1 MVNDVKKPRKLK
13 RAKMWESRLNFK
25 LKASEYPFKQNK
37 NALKNLTVLL
47 YTSFY
52 NISLNVLRPN
62 FFNRYNLPFLPSHK
76 INQKSKVGAKTNYF
90 WYFRSSYTIRIMF
103 FNNFFHWYVAN
114 QATNKTVS
122 AIFFFSNIFWII
134 YFYLFSCKICFQNSS
149 HYYNKKWMT
158 HY

>member
-47 YTSFY
+47 YTSYY

-62 FFNRYNLPFLPSHK
+62 FFNRYNLPFYPLIRSIKSQKLVQKLTTFGTLGAPTPSELCFS
-76 INQKSKVGAKTNYF
+76 I
-90 WYFRSSYTIRIMF
+90 
-103 FNNFFHWYVAN
+103 
-114 QATNKTVS
+114 
-122 AIFFFSNIFWII
+122 IFFTD
-134 YFYLFSCKICFQNSS
+134 
-149 HYYNKKWMT
+149 M
-158 HY
+158 

>member
-103 FNNFFHWYVAN
+103 FNKKHE
-114 QATNKTVS
+114 TNKTDEQPRDEQNCVRH
-122 AIFFFSNIFWII
+122 FLLLK
-134 YFYLFSCKICFQNSS
+134 YFLNNLLLPVFMQNMLS
-149 HYYNKKWMT
+149 KLVALLQ
-158 HY
+158 